1 MQHASM
7 EHTAYNMLACN
18 MHAIA
23 RARAHP
29 VHAMSRRAGARRPS
43 SAMADGATDGSLQ
56 RMSRSARSSGC
67 NRDSLRMGAAPP
79 PADHS
84 GGQCAL
90 STQWECGQ
98 SLTSSSSYV
107 QWTQH
112 LRQSQSLVPLT
123 YVGSAH
129 RVTSYSCQGTCG
141 GQWGERTLLGTAE
154 WPGLA
159 WRGPARRRAAQPSCA
174 RSGGCAAPA
183 RREATR

>member
-1 MQHASM
+1 
-7 EHTAYNMLACN
+7 

-67 NRDSLRMGAAPP
+67 NRDSLRMGAP

-123 YVGSAH
+123 YVGSTH

-141 GQWGERTLLGTAE
+141 GQRGERTLQGTAE

-183 RREATR
+183 RREATRRGCRALRL

>member
-1 MQHASM
+1 MGRCRGCQGAQDPPAA
-7 EHTAYNMLACN
+7 TATRYAW
-18 MHAIA
+18 
-23 RARAHP
+23 
-29 VHAMSRRAGARRPS
+29 G
-43 SAMADGATDGSLQ
+43 Q
-56 RMSRSARSSGC
+56 R
-67 NRDSLRMGAAPP
+67 LR

-123 YVGSAH
+123 YVGSTH
-129 RVTSYSCQGTCG
+129 RVTSYSCHGTCG
-141 GQWGERTLLGTAE
+141 GQWGERTLQGTAE

-159 WRGPARRRAAQPSCA
+159 WPGGDLHVVVLRNRLAHRVEDAQRLHAERRCGEAAGRCGFSAASRRIPLA
-174 RSGGCAAPA
+174 GYRWFGCA
-183 RREATR
+183 EGSCCELEQ